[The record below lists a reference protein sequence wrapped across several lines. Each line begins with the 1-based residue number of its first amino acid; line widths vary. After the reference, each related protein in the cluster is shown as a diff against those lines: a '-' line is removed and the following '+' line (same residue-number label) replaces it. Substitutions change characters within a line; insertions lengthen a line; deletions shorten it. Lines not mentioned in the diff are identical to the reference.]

1 MPIKGGNHQ
10 IPNRIVD
17 FEMEG
22 SQLLGS
28 GMIAACKVTDSHEN
42 QKSNQPPKKQ
52 FVPFQKGNVLRDLL
66 FLILICFAGFGIYF
80 VYDLPAAVGVDFKT
94 ATNMSQSDF
103 MFTFYSLY
111 SYPSAISA
119 VFSGILI
126 DNIFGLGLGGV
137 VFAALAVVSQIV
149 IFAGLHFR
157 NNFLLGFGRFLH
169 GTASEPLGV
178 VRSTYN
184 AKYFPDAVYYGMVLA
199 ASRAGSVGGFLLIPP
214 VLCWAYSDSP
224 TCRVA
229 PVEISSNTTDNSFG
243 NFSENVTL
251 GFFSDTPDFDIDQI
265 FYALQVCIV
274 IGTGAVITAMLMMI
288 ILMKIDTHF
297 DRKLGNDQNAAKSML
312 KLSSVQQ
319 FPLGAWCLILI
330 FMFFYSSIFPFNTM
344 LPDYLKEHLGFNKE
358 QASYMSSVVYLLSVV
373 GAPGFGKIVDMTKKH
388 PIWALSACTGLGISQ
403 CAWGW
408 IVQATPEDER
418 SGLYW
423 TIFALNFINGICYS
437 IIASTISPW
446 LGKMMPMK
454 LKATA
459 FGLLFGIQQLGV
471 GSITYLLGQ
480 GVDKLGWTYFPYL
493 CGFVSFVS
501 AAVCVITI
509 FVEGVDPWEGYVD
522 EINEVEDITVS
533 RRSFVS

>member
-1 MPIKGGNHQ
+1 MPG
-10 IPNRIVD
+10 RIVD

-28 GMIAACKVTDSHEN
+28 GMIAACKITDEDDRKNSNSE
-42 QKSNQPPKKQ
+42 KS
-52 FVPFQKGNVLRDLL
+52 FVPFEKGNILRDAIFLL
-66 FLILICFAGFGIYF
+66 LICLAGFGIYF

-137 VFAALAVVSQIV
+137 VFAALAVISQMI
-149 IFAGLHFR
+149 IFAGLYFR
-157 NNFLLGFGRFLH
+157 QNFLLGLGRFLH

-184 AKYFPDAVYYGMVLA
+184 AKYFPDALYYGLVLA

-214 VLCWAYSDSP
+214 ALCWAYSDSP
-224 TCRVA
+224 TCQPA
-229 PVEISSNTTDNSFG
+229 NSTSSVLP
-243 NFSENVTL
+243 E
-251 GFFSDTPDFDIDQI
+251 FDIDQI

-274 IGTGAVITAMLMMI
+274 IGTAAVITAMFMMFL
-288 ILMKIDTHF
+288 LMKIDTHF
-297 DRKLGNDQNAAKSML
+297 DKKLGKDQNAAKSML
-312 KLSSVQQ
+312 KLSSVKK
-319 FPLGAWCLILI
+319 FPLGAWCLIMI
-330 FMFFYSSIFPFNTM
+330 FMFFYSSIFPFNSM

-358 QASYMSSVVYLLSVV
+358 QASLMSSVVYLLSVV
-373 GAPGFGKIVDMTKKH
+373 GAPGFGKIVDITKKH
-388 PIWALSACTGLGISQ
+388 PIWAISACTGLGVSQ
-403 CAWGW
+403 FAWGW
-408 IVQATPEDER
+408 IVQATSEENR
-418 SGLYW
+418 AGLYW

-446 LGKMMPMK
+446 LGKMMPMN

-459 FGLLFGIQQLGV
+459 FGLLFGIQQIGV
-471 GSITYLLGQ
+471 GSITYLLGE
-480 GVDKLGWTYFPYL
+480 GVDRLGWTYFPYL
-493 CGFVSFVS
+493 CGAVSFIS
-501 AAVCVITI
+501 AFFCILTI
-509 FVEGVDPWEGYVD
+509 FVEGVDPWESYGSD
-522 EINEVEDITVS
+522 DNEVEDITVS